1 MYILFN
7 KNWAAQTIS
16 FEEIVIAQ
24 MGHIKHAVM
33 HVSFFA
39 ELTKL
44 AWVNSLVSADVLLQE
59 TQLL

>member
-16 FEEIVIAQ
+16 FEEIVIVQ

-44 AWVNSLVSADVLLQE
+44 A
-59 TQLL
+59 